1 MIQKVLIANRGEIA
15 LRVIRACKELG
26 LQSVAVYSE
35 ADKNALHVHAADE
48 AVCIGPPPANQ
59 SYLNVARI
67 ISAAEITDADAV
79 HPGYG
84 FLAENAQF
92 AEICR
97 DCNLTFIGPTPE
109 QITRMGDKAEAKRTA
124 AAAKAPIIPG
134 SDGPIDDPAKALGMA
149 REIGFPIMIKAVAGG
164 GGRGMRMA
172 REEGEFENLFSMAR
186 REAEA
191 AFANPAV
198 YLEKCIVSPK
208 HVEIQI
214 LGDTHGNLIHL
225 GERDCSVQRRH
236 QKLVEESPCPV
247 MTPELREKM
256 GRAAVSAARQINYVG
271 AGTIEFLLDTKG
283 NFYFMEMNTRVQ
295 VEHPVTEWVTSVD
308 IVREQIRAAMG
319 EPLSVRQEDV
329 QIKGHSIECRVN
341 AEDPDRNFMPSPGRL
356 LHYLPPGGPGVRV
369 DSACYQDYVIPPFYD
384 SMVAKVI
391 VWDHTR
397 EQAIARMKRA
407 LSEFVI
413 EGVNTTIPFQLQV
426 LDSPLFH
433 KGDFGTDFLE
443 RTASERSAA
452 KKNNAA

>member
-1 MIQKVLIANRGEIA
+1 VIQKVLIANRGEIA

-256 GRAAVSAARQINYVG
+256 GRAAVSAARQINYVCV
-271 AGTIEFLLDTKG
+271 GTIVFLL
-283 NFYFMEMNTRVQ
+283 
-295 VEHPVTEWVTSVD
+295 VTN
-308 IVREQIRAAMG
+308 G
-319 EPLSVRQEDV
+319 
-329 QIKGHSIECRVN
+329 K
-341 AEDPDRNFMPSPGRL
+341 F
-356 LHYLPPGGPGVRV
+356 
-369 DSACYQDYVIPPFYD
+369 
-384 SMVAKVI
+384 
-391 VWDHTR
+391 
-397 EQAIARMKRA
+397 
-407 LSEFVI
+407 
-413 EGVNTTIPFQLQV
+413 
-426 LDSPLFH
+426 
-433 KGDFGTDFLE
+433 
-443 RTASERSAA
+443 
-452 KKNNAA
+452 